1 MAFYLELL
9 KQARTTSLHK
19 YYIRVFTFTNLI
31 LRFVSL
37 TGFLIISNLVFN
49 FQIMDD
55 IEFKEEIILDVAHK
69 YDRYYNNNF
78 IEIFL

>member
-9 KQARTTSLHK
+9 KQARTTSSRK

-55 IEFKEEIILDVAHK
+55 IEFEEEIILDVAHK

>member
-9 KQARTTSLHK
+9 KQARTTSLRK

-55 IEFKEEIILDVAHK
+55 VEFKEEIILDVAHK